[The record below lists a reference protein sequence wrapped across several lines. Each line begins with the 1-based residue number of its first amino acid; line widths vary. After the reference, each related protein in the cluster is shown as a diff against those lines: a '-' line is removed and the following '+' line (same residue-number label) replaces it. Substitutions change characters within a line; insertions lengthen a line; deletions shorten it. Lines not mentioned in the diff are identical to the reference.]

1 MSVDFVTI
9 HNGVFTRLL
18 KIKQIKLSMKKNHP
32 KILRLL
38 LTLIQV
44 FLVFYTLEHTTF
56 LNILLFIMIGV
67 MIEDVK
73 DELKSTS

>member
-1 MSVDFVTI
+1 
-9 HNGVFTRLL
+9 
-18 KIKQIKLSMKKNHP
+18 MKKNHP